1 MSSELQDPIPSKHSA
16 NADIQDGPEFPSP
29 DNEGLVS
36 LPPMDKGFAAW
47 SFVAGGFL
55 IETFVWGFGFT
66 RYGVFQEYFLH
77 NRTFGDASEAELG
90 AIGTVALAT
99 QYFEPL
105 FVNMIAMHWPH
116 RVDTAFVVVLAWT
129 VLRKSATREFCNQG
143 QVSHLILLQGIM
155 FGIGGG
161 GLYAPVIIYVKA
173 FRMVL
178 GSERT
183 RRFHYIRRVWAGG
196 ACFPV
201 AVNLLLTK
209 LGFRWTLRIWAG
221 FMLVFG
227 ALALTFTALVF
238 QLFGLKT
245 RMAQHLRTSLY
256 MTVYTTSLGLSSLN
270 GALVLSVFNFSSI
283 IGQIICGHA
292 CDIMPYQYV
301 IIVSGAGAALSAYY
315 SGFRAQ
321 SGPHLCVCY
330 CLRKSRWWICVRA
343 SVDIAGSE
351 QSVFLNAYGLL
362 TMGKG
367 VAAIVGPLMAA
378 ALYHPE
384 EAAVRNT
391 YSGYGFHDVT
401 LFVGSMM
408 VATAAGGVVTKWVK
422 VVNWPRKQLLPS
434 NRLSGEHDELHPRF
448 IGPQPDQTITVVPD
462 RRHAQTTPISLV
474 CCDSTGLH
482 STATM
487 AEVQDIP
494 LQTLSRRGDHSTGA
508 STVAAS
514 RLTSKDD
521 SNTQVASESG
531 QRETN
536 SLPHHEG
543 LSLPPIDKGFAA
555 WSFVAAAFML
565 ETLVWGF
572 GFTYGVFQ
580 EYFLHHRTFGDASEA
595 AIGAVGTVSLA
606 IEYFEVLIVIL
617 IAQQWPHRVSHLIL
631 LQGVLFGIGG
641 GGLYAPVIIYGKL
654 SEWFVARRGLAG
666 AIIFGGSGAGGACFP
681 IAVNYLLTNLG
692 FRWTL
697 RIWAGFM
704 LVFGALALAFT
715 RPRLPVVRPQGSDS
729 PNLWTRIKR
738 QHWSFVKSPLFICMT
753 TTTFIQALAY
763 FPVSL
768 YMAVYTVSLGLPALN
783 GTLVLSVFNLS
794 SIIGQIIF
802 GHVCDIAPYQ
812 YVVIAS
818 GAGAALSAY
827 LLWGFAHSLGLIF
840 AFVIVFGS
848 ISGGF
853 GSVWPAASVD
863 IAGSEQSAVS
873 NVFGLLAMTKGVAAV
888 IGPLIAAEL
897 YHPEQ
902 SAMRGTYSG
911 YGFKDVTLFVGS
923 MMAATAAGEWLLG

>member
-1 MSSELQDPIPSKHSA
+1 MSSELQDPIPLQTLSRRGDQPVKNNTIAVSHTVSEA
-16 NADIQDGPEFPSP
+16 GNADIQDGPGFPSP

-66 RYGVFQEYFLH
+66 YGVFQEYFLH

-99 QYFEPL
+99 QYFEPFITYVVMCYGL
-105 FVNMIAMHWPH
+105 
-116 RVDTAFVVVLAWT
+116 DTAFVVVLAWT
-129 VLRKSATREFCNQG
+129 VLRKSAAREFCN
-143 QVSHLILLQGIM
+143 QGIM

-161 GLYAPVIIYVKA
+161 GLYAPVIIYLSEWFSVRRGLA
-173 FRMVL
+173 ASIIFG
-178 GSERT
+178 GSG
-183 RRFHYIRRVWAGG
+183 AGG

-201 AVNLLLTK
+201 AVNLLLTN

-227 ALALTFTALVF
+227 ALALTFTRPRLPVVRPQNSDGPSLWSLTNIIQALAYFPV
-238 QLFGLKT
+238 
-245 RMAQHLRTSLY
+245 SLY

-283 IGQIICGHA
+283 IGQIIFGHA

-301 IIVSGAGAALSAYY
+301 IIVSGAGAALSAYLLW
-315 SGFRAQ
+315 GFAH
-321 SGPHLCVCY
+321 SLGLIFAFAIVFGSLGGGFASVWPA
-330 CLRKSRWWICVRA
+330 A

-408 VATAAGGVVTKWVK
+408 VATAAGGVVTKWAKRVVK
-422 VVNWPRKQLLPS
+422 VVNWPLKQLLPS
-434 NRLSGEHDELHPRF
+434 NHLSSEHNELHPRF
-448 IGPQPDQTITVVPD
+448 IGPQPDQTLTVVPD
-462 RRHAQTTPISLV
+462 RRHAQTTFISLLSS
-474 CCDSTGLH
+474 DSTGLH

-508 STVAAS
+508 STVAVS
-514 RLTSKDD
+514 RLASKDD

-531 QRETN
+531 QRETD
-536 SLPHHEG
+536 SLPDHEG

-715 RPRLPVVRPQGSDS
+715 RPRLPVIRTQGSDS

-863 IAGSEQSAVS
+863 IAGSEQSA
-873 NVFGLLAMTKGVAAV
+873 
-888 IGPLIAAEL
+888 
-897 YHPEQ
+897 
-902 SAMRGTYSG
+902 
-911 YGFKDVTLFVGS
+911 
-923 MMAATAAGEWLLG
+923 

>member
-1 MSSELQDPIPSKHSA
+1 MPPPCVYYVNWAGSQTLTHIHSSLHASVVPTGPSSDNARNGNLDSTTMSSELQDPIPLQTLSRRGDQPVKDNIIAVSHNVSEA
-16 NADIQDGPEFPSP
+16 GNADIQDGPEFPSP

-55 IETFVWGFGFT
+55 IETFVWGFAS

-116 RVDTAFVVVLAWT
+116 R
-129 VLRKSATREFCNQG
+129 SAARELCNQG

-161 GLYAPVIIYVKA
+161 GLYAPLSEWFSVRRGLAASII
-173 FRMVL
+173 FG
-178 GSERT
+178 GSG
-183 RRFHYIRRVWAGG
+183 AGG

-201 AVNLLLTK
+201 AVNLLLTN

-227 ALALTFTALVF
+227 ALALTFTRPRLPVVRPQNSDGPSLWVKFRRHLTNIIQALAYFPV
-238 QLFGLKT
+238 
-245 RMAQHLRTSLY
+245 SLY

-283 IGQIICGHA
+283 IGQIVFGHA

-301 IIVSGAGAALSAYY
+301 IIVSGAGAALSAYLLW
-315 SGFRAQ
+315 GFAH
-321 SGPHLCVCY
+321 SLGLIFAFAIVFGSLGGGFASVWPA
-330 CLRKSRWWICVRA
+330 A

-408 VATAAGGVVTKWVK
+408 VATAAGGVVTKW

-617 IAQQWPHRVSHLIL
+617 IAQQWPHRTRQMMWSSLALCCGSLLLASFVSHLIL

-641 GGLYAPVIIYGKL
+641 GGLYAPVIIYVVVRMVCRPSRL
-654 SEWFVARRGLAG
+654 SRRHY
-666 AIIFGGSGAGGACFP
+666 IRRFGGRRC
-681 IAVNYLLTNLG
+681 LL
-692 FRWTL
+692 
-697 RIWAGFM
+697 
-704 LVFGALALAFT
+704 
-715 RPRLPVVRPQGSDS
+715 P
-729 PNLWTRIKR
+729 
-738 QHWSFVKSPLFICMT
+738 HC
-753 TTTFIQALAY
+753 
-763 FPVSL
+763 
-768 YMAVYTVSLGLPALN
+768 
-783 GTLVLSVFNLS
+783 
-794 SIIGQIIF
+794 
-802 GHVCDIAPYQ
+802 C
-812 YVVIAS
+812 
-818 GAGAALSAY
+818 
-827 LLWGFAHSLGLIF
+827 
-840 AFVIVFGS
+840 
-848 ISGGF
+848 
-853 GSVWPAASVD
+853 
-863 IAGSEQSAVS
+863 
-873 NVFGLLAMTKGVAAV
+873 
-888 IGPLIAAEL
+888 
-897 YHPEQ
+897 
-902 SAMRGTYSG
+902 
-911 YGFKDVTLFVGS
+911 
-923 MMAATAAGEWLLG
+923 